1 MFITGGIDVRQY
13 AKLVGNVR
21 KWSNSTA
28 ATRQITFLVFR
39 EFSNHGLANLMEPFR
54 AANSLL
60 RKQAYRWEII
70 TPDDGPVT
78 SSSGLSVMPTIPRK
92 DLGRRD
98 LLFVISSYGQKD
110 LATPAVSA
118 MLRGLARQHGRV
130 GSIDT
135 GSWLLAQAGL
145 LNGRRATIHFDLSD
159 AFAER
164 FPNIDVE
171 RMRWVEDD
179 DRITCGGAM
188 AGFDLSCELIGQDH
202 GAALVLEIGQMFLS
216 GMPSPPRTVSRLG
229 GDRRV
234 DRCLS
239 EMAANIET
247 PLPMPELARRAGC
260 RQRDLEQRFRK
271 LFGASPQKV
280 YRRLR
285 LDAGKRMLQEGG
297 LAVAEVALRCGYADA
312 SAFARA
318 FREEHGVPPRAFLD
332 RGVG

>member
-1 MFITGGIDVRQY
+1 MR
-13 AKLVGNVR
+13 N
-21 KWSNSTA
+21 WSNSIA
-28 ATRQITFLVFR
+28 ATRQITFLVFER
-39 EFSNHGLANLMEPFR
+39 FSNHGLANLMEPFR

-60 RKQAYRWEII
+60 RRQAYRWQII

-78 SSSGLSVMPTIPRK
+78 SSSGLPVMPTMPRK
-92 DLGRRD
+92 DLGRGD
-98 LLFVISSYGQKD
+98 LLFVISSYGQKE
-110 LATPAVSA
+110 LATPAGSA
-118 MLRGLARQHGRV
+118 MLRSLARQHRRV

-145 LNGRRATIHFDLSD
+145 LDGRRATIHFDLSD
-159 AFAER
+159 TFAER
-164 FPNIDVE
+164 FPQVDVE
-171 RMRWVEDD
+171 RMRWVEDG

-188 AGFDLSCELIGQDH
+188 AGFDLACELIGQDH
-202 GAALVLEIGQMFLS
+202 GTALVLEIGQMFLS
-216 GMPSPPRTVSRLG
+216 GMPVQPRTVSRLG

-247 PLPMPELARRAGC
+247 PLSLPELARRAGC

-285 LDAGKRMLQEGG
+285 LDASKRMLQEGG
-297 LAVAEVALRCGYADA
+297 LAVAEVALRSGYADA

-318 FREEHGVPPRAFLD
+318 FREEYGAPPRAFLD

>member
-1 MFITGGIDVRQY
+1 MR
-13 AKLVGNVR
+13 N
-21 KWSNSTA
+21 WSNSTA
-28 ATRQITFLVFR
+28 ATRQITFLVFER
-39 EFSNHGLANLMEPFR
+39 FSNHGLANLMEPFR

-60 RKQAYRWEII
+60 RRQVYHWQII

-78 SSSGLSVMPTIPRK
+78 SSSGLPVMPTLPRK
-92 DLGRRD
+92 ELGRGD
-98 LLFVISSYGQKD
+98 LLFVISSYGQKE
-110 LATPAVSA
+110 LATPATSA
-118 MLRGLARQHGRV
+118 MLRGLARQHDRV
-130 GSIDT
+130 CSIDT

-145 LNGRRATIHFDLSD
+145 LDGRRATIHFDLSD

-164 FPNIDVE
+164 FPSVDVE
-171 RMRWVEDD
+171 RMRWVEDG

-202 GAALVLEIGQMFLS
+202 GTALVLEIGQMFMS
-216 GMPSPPRTVSRLG
+216 GMPSQPRTVSRLG

-239 EMAANIET
+239 EMADHIET
-247 PLPMPELARRAGC
+247 PLSMPELARRAGC

-318 FREEHGVPPRAFLD
+318 FREEYGAPPRAFLD

>member
-1 MFITGGIDVRQY
+1 MQ
-13 AKLVGNVR
+13 N
-21 KWSNSTA
+21 WSNSTA
-28 ATRQITFLVFR
+28 APRQFTFLVY
-39 EFSNHGLANLMEPFR
+39 ESFSNHGLANLMEPFR

-60 RKQAYRWEII
+60 RRQVYRWQII

-78 SSSGLSVMPTIPRK
+78 SSSGLPVMPTVPRK
-92 DLGRRD
+92 DLGQGD
-98 LLFVISSYGQKD
+98 VLFVISSYGQKEF
-110 LATPAVSA
+110 ATPANSA
-118 MLRGLARQHGRV
+118 MLRGLAQLHTRV

-145 LNGRRATIHFDLSD
+145 LDGRRATIHFDLSD
-159 AFAER
+159 AFSER
-164 FPNIDVE
+164 FPNVE
-171 RMRWVEDD
+171 VARMRWVEDGN
-179 DRITCGGAM
+179 RITCGGAM

-216 GMPSPPRTVSRLG
+216 GMPSQPRTVSRLG

-234 DRCLS
+234 DRCLA
-239 EMAANIET
+239 EMSANIET
-247 PLPMPELARRAGC
+247 PLSMPELARRAGC

-271 LFGASPQKV
+271 LFGAPPQKV

-285 LDAGKRMLQEGG
+285 LDAGKRMLHEGD

-318 FREEHGVPPRAFLD
+318 FRVEYGASPRAFLD
-332 RGVG
+332 RGGGYGSG